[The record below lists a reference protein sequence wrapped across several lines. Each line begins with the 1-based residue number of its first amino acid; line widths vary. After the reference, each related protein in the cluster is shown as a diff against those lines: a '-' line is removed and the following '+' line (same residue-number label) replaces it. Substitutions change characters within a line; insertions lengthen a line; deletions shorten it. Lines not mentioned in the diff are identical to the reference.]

1 MSLARRRA
9 PMRVP
14 YEAADF
20 PSGSVRNTKSHLD
33 VSWDEILWAAL
44 TVGRPNIH
52 AVFDYGAAS
61 LHEALFRIS
70 AVRLAVE
77 QRVHWDPR
85 LRRTDAF
92 RRLDPTEKGAVSYFL
107 GMTFC
112 KVFAS
117 RMLNTPWLLHLDVF
131 KDQVG
136 AMLHERSRPDLIGQN
151 ASTGDW
157 YSFESKGRSSPPT
170 TGDKDNAKGQASRIA
185 SVDGQA
191 PALHIASFT
200 FLRSEELEFYWR
212 DPEPLGEPIVIS
224 DTEGAWRWHY
234 EPVTML
240 WRAAASDAADAPD
253 AEARVKSLEDVDLG
267 VAIHP
272 KIARALENDDWST
285 ARKIALG
292 MQQELREL
300 SYEPDGV
307 AIRTGPSWTL
317 PFRSDEQPF
326 G

>member
-1 MSLARRRA
+1 M
-9 PMRVP
+9 P
-14 YEAADF
+14 YESVDF
-20 PSGSVRNTKSHLD
+20 PAGSVRNAKGHLD

-52 AVFDYGAAS
+52 AVFNYGAAS

-70 AVRLAVE
+70 GVRLAVE
-77 QRVHWDPR
+77 QRVSWDQR
-85 LRRTDAF
+85 LRRTDTF

-151 ASTGDW
+151 GATGEW
-157 YSFESKGRSSPPT
+157 YSFESKGRSAPPT
-170 TGDKDNAKGQASRIA
+170 SEEKDNAKGQALRIA

-191 PALHIASFT
+191 PRLHIAAFT
-200 FLRSEELEFYWR
+200 FLRGDELEFYWR
-212 DPEPLGEPIVIS
+212 DPEPGGQPVKIF

-240 WRAAASDAADAPD
+240 WRAAGSDAAMIPD
-253 AEARVKSLEDVDLG
+253 ARAGIRGLEDVDLA

-272 KIARALENDDWST
+272 KIAGALENEEWSR
-285 ARKIALG
+285 ARDVALG

-300 SYEPDGV
+300 GYEPDGV
-307 AIRTGPSWTL
+307 AVRTGPSWTL